1 MICIYCGEE
10 KPPSKE
16 HLLPKGLGG
25 NLIGRF
31 VCKQCNESLGEIDH
45 ALVNSALVTMA
56 RVMNT
61 PKDAFKVTHG
71 GIVTM
76 TDADG
81 KSREGRIINQYAPE
95 FYPELRFKLG
105 TASEAAATSENKAK
119 TEIRVSG
126 SSLKDIQGLLTFLA
140 KQHETEFIDLYTKV
154 DDSLDVGE
162 VVVVH
167 KKRKNG
173 YLAVHAKEFESRAKQ
188 VLNEELDNIVSAL
201 KASEPESQ
209 PIPHPQANMELEI
222 KINDVFRAVAKLAY
236 GLAAERAG
244 VEFVRSTEFDDLRE
258 YIRGN
263 DIRNS
268 EVAAGDV
275 PHDSRFVAMRNS
287 IGKSS
292 ENDPMHTVILHCQ
305 EGVLKAFVELY
316 RVSRWSVIL
325 GRCELCPCNGPQILI
340 SSGDRKMTRWLEPLE
355 VVKFI
360 FEADKAART
369 R

>member
-16 HLLPKGLGG
+16 HLLPRGLGG

-31 VCKQCNESLGEIDH
+31 VCKQCNENLGEIDH

-61 PKDAFKVTHG
+61 PIDAFKVTHG
-71 GIVTM
+71 GKVTI

-81 KSREGRIINQYAPE
+81 KTREGRITNQYT
-95 FYPELRFKLG
+95 PELHPEMRFVLG
-105 TASEAAATSENKAK
+105 KVPEDAGTSNKKARTK
-119 TEIRVSG
+119 IRVSG
-126 SSLKDIQGLLTFLA
+126 SSLQDIEGLIKFLSWH
-140 KQHETEFIDLYTKV
+140 HETEFANLYTKV
-154 DDSLDVGE
+154 VDGLDVGE

-173 YLAVHAKEFESRAKQ
+173 YLAVHAKEFEAEAKHF
-188 VLNEELDNIVSAL
+188 LDEDLENIISAL
-201 KASEPESQ
+201 QANQPESR

-244 VEFVRSTEFDDLRE
+244 ADFVLASDFDDLRE

-263 DIRNS
+263 DIRNR
-268 EVAAGDV
+268 EDTPGDI
-275 PHDSRFVAMRNS
+275 PHDGRFVEML
-287 IGKSS
+287 GS
-292 ENDPMHTVILHCQ
+292 EEKTPDDRPMHTVILHCQ
-305 EGVLKAFVELY
+305 DGVLKAFVELY
-316 RVSRWSVIL
+316 RVSRWSVDL
-325 GRCELCPCNGPQILI
+325 GQCNSCPCNGPQILV
-340 SSGDRKMTRWLEPLE
+340 SSGDRTMTRWLEPLE
-355 VVKFI
+355 TVAFI
-360 FEADKAART
+360 LKGKAAART